1 MENSRLARQTR
12 RMIVDNKMKQRRI
25 SDIGSD
31 FIQIRSCDSI
41 QPINSTGK
49 SFIECG
55 SSYNI
60 DNEYIL
66 SKLSI

>member
-1 MENSRLARQTR
+1 
-12 RMIVDNKMKQRRI
+12 MIVDNKMKQHRI

-31 FIQIRSCDSI
+31 SIQIRSCDSI
-41 QPINSTGK
+41 QPTNSTGQ

-60 DNEYIL
+60 DNEDIS
-66 SKLSI
+66 SKLSIKFIGLV